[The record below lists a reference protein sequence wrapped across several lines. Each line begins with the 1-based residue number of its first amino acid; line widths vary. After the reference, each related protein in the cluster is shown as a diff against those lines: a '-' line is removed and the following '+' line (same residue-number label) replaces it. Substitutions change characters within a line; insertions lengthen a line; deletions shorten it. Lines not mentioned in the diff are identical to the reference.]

1 MLARMGDPSERED
14 RPKSRPISPSSGAE
28 KGSGSPESQAAA
40 HRGPPA
46 AARAERPAEPPSD
59 AASAAQKESRA
70 EDLAQVERARK
81 GDTQGFAALFEKYRE
96 KVYRVVYGY
105 LHDKE
110 DALDVTQE
118 AFIKAFKNLE
128 GFEGKSGFYTWL
140 TQIAINL
147 AIDARRK
154 RARRKIVA
162 LEDYMDP
169 REKLA
174 GTTAPPSPERR
185 LAEKEIRERYFE
197 ALEQISE
204 KHRTVFLL
212 HTVEGL
218 AYKEIADT
226 LDISIGTVMSRL
238 HYARKH
244 LQEILGDYLK

>member
-1 MLARMGDPSERED
+1 MPGRMVDPVERD
-14 RPKSRPISPSSGAE
+14 AKRAAE
-28 KGSGSPESQAAA
+28 P
-40 HRGPPA
+40 GPPPPLAEPTA
-46 AARAERPAEPPSD
+46 AQKDARAED
-59 AASAAQKESRA
+59 AA
-70 EDLAQVERARK
+70 LVERARR
-81 GDTQGFAALFEKYRE
+81 GDSQAFATLFEKYRE
-96 KVYRVVYGY
+96 KVYRVIFGY
-105 LHDKE
+105 LHEKE
-110 DALDVTQE
+110 DALDITQE

-169 REKLA
+169 RVKLG
-174 GTTAPPSPERR
+174 GTTEPLSPENK
-185 LAEKEIRERYFE
+185 LAEKEMRERYFD

-212 HTVEGL
+212 HTVEGM

-226 LDISIGTVMSRL
+226 LEISIGTVMSRL

-244 LQEILGDYLK
+244 LQELLGDYLR

>member
-1 MLARMGDPSERED
+1 MRGRMVDPLERD
-14 RPKSRPISPSSGAE
+14 GKPLT
-28 KGSGSPESQAAA
+28 AAA
-40 HRGPPA
+40 PPP
-46 AARAERPAEPPSD
+46 EPKPPEPPPAEP
-59 AASAAQKESRA
+59 SAAQKESRA
-70 EDLAQVERARK
+70 EDSALVERARA
-81 GDTQGFAALFEKYRE
+81 GDKQCFAALFEKYRE
-96 KVYRVVYGY
+96 KVYRVVFGY
-105 LHDKE
+105 LHEKE
-110 DALDVTQE
+110 DALDITQE

-154 RARRKIVA
+154 RARRKIVV

-169 REKLA
+169 REKI
-174 GTTAPPSPERR
+174 GGTAPPQSPEGR
-185 LAEKEIRERYFE
+185 LAEREIRERYFE

-212 HTVEGL
+212 HTVEGM

-244 LQEILGDYLK
+244 LQEILGDYLR